1 MADETLKNLSLPDDF
16 ADVVADFFQDFRSSL
31 ADHLPA
37 DIREL
42 VRTTGDGLRKKRN
55 KLLRS
60 LADVLSINLE
70 KLGLEKEQD
79 ISVPNLTSEQRDYL
93 WKTLHKLD
101 LMAFIGETLR
111 RGTIFTRLLQ
121 EFDSLEIE
129 VGLFGTPDSEWY
141 KHPYIK
147 IAGPPDPDGYR
158 RSYQHA
164 IDPEGGQPPSIQ
176 SWSG

>member
-1 MADETLKNLSLPDDF
+1 MADETLNNLSLPDDF

-31 ADHLPA
+31 ADYLPA

-42 VRTTGDGLRKKRN
+42 VGTTGDGLRKKRN

-60 LADVLSINLE
+60 LADVLSIDLE
-70 KLGLEKEQD
+70 KLELKKEQEVSIPD
-79 ISVPNLTSEQRDYL
+79 LTPERRDYL

-101 LMAFIGETLR
+101 LMAFIEETLK
-111 RGTIFTRLLQ
+111 RGTVFTQLLQ

-129 VGLFGTPDSEWY
+129 VGLFSTADSKWY
-141 KHPYIK
+141 KRPYIK
-147 IAGPPDPDGYR
+147 ITGPPDPDGYR

-164 IDPEGGQPPSIQ
+164 IDPKGGQPPSIQ